1 MSRLKWLTA
10 LLVQH
15 YEGFHPDLVALNRQP
30 TNQRRVKR
38 EIYRKHRRNAPSLR
52 STTQFF
58 SHLFVYLFFSQFFS
72 RASSPNR
79 APTERKRPENDPW
92 TSFQLVGI
100 VANQRG
106 IGPPRVHRENVQLE
120 RQSREKK
127 EGQIAIELTRINGI
141 IRFIFTLVATVLRF
155 LT

>member
-58 SHLFVYLFFSQFFS
+58 SHLFVYLSFFSILLACLVPRQ
-72 RASSPNR
+72 R
-79 APTERKRPENDPW
+79 ENDPK
-92 TSFQLVGI
+92 TI
-100 VANQRG
+100 
-106 IGPPRVHRENVQLE
+106 LE
-120 RQSREKK
+120 LLFNLLESSLINEESDRLAS
-127 EGQIAIELTRINGI
+127 IAKMFN
-141 IRFIFTLVATVLRF
+141 
-155 LT
+155 